1 MDFIGILKDLGYV
14 LKESDIVVSTIALS
28 EQTHNLIGK
37 RELKLMKTEA
47 VSVNVAPDAPTDED
61 ALYEHP

>member
-1 MDFIGILKDLGYV
+1 MKDLGYV
-14 LKESDIVVSTIALS
+14 LKESDIVASTIALS

-37 RELKLMKTEA
+37 RELKLMKLDA
-47 VSVNVAPDAPTDED
+47 ILVNVARAALTDED